1 MELITSQTCSKCRN
15 IKKWI
20 DDNHLQVRYV
30 NIEDLTEPEVEAIAQ
45 SGINSLPILHKDGK
59 YIALAPLKM
68 SEIEGLLRN

>member
-20 DDNHLQVRYV
+20 DENHLQVRYV

-45 SGINSLPILHKDGK
+45 
-59 YIALAPLKM
+59 
-68 SEIEGLLRN
+68 